1 MNTLRGE
8 FSFTLNK
15 KKYQACLSLNA
26 MRLMCNAMGVKL
38 NDMDKWL
45 SDDPLTAIPAFAY
58 YGVKN
63 QAARKGKESGLPDFE
78 HFCALALDD
87 SETLDTMMQ
96 AVTEALGAGEDT
108 SGN

>member
-1 MNTLRGE
+1 MNSLRGE

-26 MRLMCNAMGVKL
+26 MRIMCKAMGVKL
-38 NDMDKWL
+38 NDMDQWL
-45 SDDPLTAIPAFAY
+45 NDDPLTAIPAFAY

-63 QAARKGKESGLPDFE
+63 QAARKGKDSGLPDFE
-78 HFCALALDD
+78 HFCAMALDD
-87 SETLDTMMQ
+87 QDTINTMIE
-96 AVTEALGAGEDT
+96 AVSVALGTGDDN